1 MDVRTIEDSSE
12 IQDFMDVIK
21 SAWRSES
28 AVSGFKDTIHSMAFH
43 GGIVLGAYD
52 NGKLIGM
59 SFSYPG
65 YRDGYVYLY
74 SHMTGVLDNKKY
86 SGAGYMMKMKQKE
99 LAIKYGYKMIAWTFD
114 PVMSLNGYFNIG
126 KLGAVSRN
134 YLDDFYG
141 IMHDGINA
149 GLPTDRLVAEW
160 YISENYDRSFGE
172 VQFINDVNGF
182 KMEFF
187 NEPEESI
194 IGLKMISDFFAFK
207 SSNIQEAVKL
217 KLLLRNKFH
226 ELFSRGYS
234 IINFDRKNNAYIF
247 RKNFKIKEKNI
258 FDDYGKSQ
266 SGSV

>member
-1 MDVRTIEDSSE
+1 MKAKKSGIIFKPIILSS
-12 IQDFMDVIK
+12 
-21 SAWRSES
+21 
-28 AVSGFKDTIHSMAFH
+28 
-43 GGIVLGAYD
+43 
-52 NGKLIGM
+52 
-59 SFSYPG
+59 
-65 YRDGYVYLY
+65 
-74 SHMTGVLDNKKY
+74 
-86 SGAGYMMKMKQKE
+86 GYMMKMKQKE

-134 YLDDFYG
+134 YLDNFYG

-160 YISENYDRSFGE
+160 YIRENYNRSFGD
-172 VQFINDVNGF
+172 VQFINNVNGF
-182 KMEFF
+182 EMEFF
-187 NEPEESI
+187 HEPEESI
-194 IGLKMISDFFAFK
+194 IGLKMIPDFFAFK
-207 SSNIQEAVKL
+207 SSNLQEAVKL

-226 ELFSRGYS
+226 DLFSRGYS

-247 RKNFKIKEKNI
+247 RKNFKIKGKNI